1 MWKMAGKAATAMLA
15 AGLTSAASFADGHLP
30 EVEAEVRRIDQNSG
44 KITLRHGN
52 IPNLDMP
59 PMTMVFVVEKQAL
72 LDGLE
77 TGDRVLVTVEQIDG
91 AYVVKSIR
99 MNATP

>member
-1 MWKMAGKAATAMLA
+1 MWKMTGKTVATMLA
-15 AGLTSAASFADGHLP
+15 TTLVSVAAFADGHLP
-30 EVEAEVRRIDQNSG
+30 EVEAEVRRIDQNAG

-59 PMTMVFVVEKQAL
+59 PMTMVFVVDERASM
-72 LDGLE
+72 DGLE
-77 TGDRVLVTVEQIDG
+77 TGDRILVTVEQIEG

-99 MNATP
+99 VNATP